1 MTNLLIMEPNARNV
15 AFQDPRNLSKEID
28 GYLALPAQTP
38 APGILI
44 IHEAFG
50 VNDNIRG
57 VARRFAKEGYV
68 ALAAD
73 LFSSGNRAVCM
84 FRAFYGIL
92 VSPLNNGTVQE
103 LRAALDYLR
112 GLPEVDTK
120 RIGVIGFC
128 MGGAYALQMACV
140 DNELRAASV
149 FYGQNPRPIE
159 AVQRACPIVGSY
171 PNPDVSTGAGRT
183 LAIKLDEY
191 KIPHDIKIY
200 DGARHSF
207 FNDTRGAYQP
217 DAAADAWK
225 RTLAFFDTHIRGQN
239 NDN

>member
-1 MTNLLIMEPNARNV
+1 MDSNARAVTVPNPS
-15 AFQDPRNLSKEID
+15 DPSKQLD
-28 GYLALPAQTP
+28 GYLAVPAQTS
-38 APGILI
+38 APGVLI

-50 VNDNIRG
+50 LNDNIRDI
-57 VARRFAKEGYV
+57 ARRFAAEGYV

-92 VSPLNNGTVQE
+92 VSPLNNGTVKE
-103 LRAALDYLR
+103 LRTALDYLR
-112 GLPEVDTK
+112 GLPEVDAR
-120 RIGVIGFC
+120 RIGAIGFC
-128 MGGAYALQMACV
+128 MGGAYALQLACV
-140 DNELRAASV
+140 DDTLRAASV
-149 FYGQNPRPIE
+149 FYGQNPRPLE
-159 AVQRACPIVGSY
+159 AVARACPIVGSY

-183 LAIKLDEY
+183 LDIKLDEY

-207 FNDTRGAYQP
+207 FNDTRGAYNP

-225 RTLAFFDTHIRGQN
+225 RTLAFFDEHIRQ
-239 NDN
+239 